1 MQFVI
6 NSPFMIMIIIM
17 IIYTVHLSNRQ
28 EISPNFCSVK
38 VLRVVLIGAWL
49 YFLKDMTNC
58 VQRKSKLTCH
68 TYFLFFWDSYG
79 HQ

>member
-1 MQFVI
+1 
-6 NSPFMIMIIIM
+6 MIMIIIM
-17 IIYTVHLSNRQ
+17 IIYSVHLSNRQ

-68 TYFLFFWDSYG
+68 TYFLL
-79 HQ
+79 